1 MSSFTALKANKE
13 KAKSYVNVSSFPRDS
28 PSAAN
33 SPAKTLER
41 DPDEQRNGIQ
51 GESRNVVTKE
61 MNKSP
66 PYQVPND
73 GLYSSLPPWL
83 EIRVSDVQGRG
94 IWATQSIRS
103 GSSILSVK
111 PHSHAI
117 SNRYLDTCCS
127 ACSASA
133 EAPATAQAPT
143 KLSRCTKCRAVWY
156 CNAECQTSDWSIH
169 KHECAALQRWFKA
182 ASAAGPSPE
191 EANTSDDAVEHVVRP
206 PSDAIRCM
214 ARILWKKQKKG
225 FNSVWAKEIDNMQS
239 HRITL
244 SKGDTNTKDIE
255 NQTQLAHS
263 LVQYLGVSSPQDLSS
278 QFGIESAGALVDFI
292 SKFMTNTFTLS
303 DPSLT
308 PIGACVSPLAALLNH
323 SCDPNVVAVF
333 PGVSSNENKKDEPR
347 MEVVALRDIAPGEEI
362 LTAYVDVTL
371 PRRLRQKALKETY
384 FFTCR
389 CSLCGG
395 LPPSRLADANDQMDV
410 DEGVATPSKS
420 EIPPDA
426 RQSMWCPRK
435 CGGMC
440 SLPDVESEDTASQTT
455 SCTKCKTAVS
465 QSAFGEILD
474 AVRIGKEGLDKATKL
489 QYTEPEKAKRL
500 TSNLIPLLTPAGL
513 AHSSHPLLA
522 MMRLHQALLIDELP
536 TLMQSIQ
543 SPSGASAEETLVSPE
558 AKTNAQEVQA
568 HLDDAIRI
576 ATKVVTGLTALLN
589 PAHPVLGVA
598 LAELGRLLA
607 VDEVVVPEGDGS
619 KNPTAYPPSGPSRL
633 KLAYDTLLRARAVLR
648 VGFGTRNDGGNVGK
662 AVREDIV
669 RLEKEIEVWKTG
681 VRNVLGGRAK

>member
-1 MSSFTALKANKE
+1 MSSFTASKAKKE

-28 PSAAN
+28 SSAAN
-33 SPAKTLER
+33 SPAKTLEC

-103 GSSILSVK
+103 VPFFQSSHIVMPYQIDISILVVPPVLHQRKLRQQRK
-111 PHSHAI
+111 PLQNLA
-117 SNRYLDTCCS
+117 D
-127 ACSASA
+127 
-133 EAPATAQAPT
+133 AQNVA
-143 KLSRCTKCRAVWY
+143 LYGIAMH
-156 CNAECQTSDWSIH
+156 DWSIH

-362 LTAYVDVTL
+362 LTAYVDTTL

-395 LPPSRLADANDQMDV
+395 LPPSRLADANDQMNV
-410 DEGVATPSKS
+410 DEGVATPSRS

-465 QSAFGEILD
+465 QSVFGEVLD

-500 TSNLIPLLTPAGL
+500 TSNLIPLLTSAGL